1 MLVLP
6 LAAEAR
12 PYTVV
17 SCDSAA
23 GFGHNAAAWARYGN
37 AGVIYESCPTNGGPN
52 SGISNRLT
60 GGTYAGF
67 SHSGHAFTAPPGA
80 TITQIRWSGRMA
92 RDSCKW
98 GAFIRAAPSGAA
110 VMGMPNGQFC
120 EALGFD
126 NRGWPMPYGVPA
138 GTTQLEQLVIC
149 GAGQCAP
156 GAVMHSHVVE
166 VTVDD
171 PVPPS
176 ISLSGPLASGQWVS
190 GAAGR
195 RPFVDIAATDNAGVQ
210 RIDTLLGGE
219 SQGQGYGCNW
229 SSARPCP
236 ERATTSAAPGV
247 ADLSDGR
254 HVLSVAA
261 SDAAGNPTS
270 VTRDIYVDN
279 TPPDPVLPEI
289 AGGTAWRRM
298 NGFAVSWMNPRNVG
312 APIIKAHWKL
322 CAAGGTCST
331 PGERAVEGIHEL
343 PRLLA
348 PYPGEFRL
356 YVWLEDAAGNQREAN
371 AAVSVPL
378 RFDPEPPEVAFLAP
392 DPADPLRVVVNAIDR
407 HSGVA
412 SGEIEMRAVGAQT
425 WHGLRT
431 ERQGSQLVSYVDD
444 ERFRRG
450 AYEFRAHVTDQA
462 GNEASSGKRTDGAA
476 ATLQLPARIDTRLVV
491 GLLRPARGAPWRF
504 DTNVATS
511 YRRTLRLTGRLTNSD
526 GQPIE
531 GATVEALDTNAN
543 GSLLPVGL
551 ATTGPTGAF
560 RYVVRATR
568 NRDLLFRYAGSR
580 RIGSASSAF
589 RLRVRAASSIRAGR
603 NRVRNGQAV
612 GFSGQVRSRPLPTA
626 GKLLEMQAHFR
637 GRWRTFSTLRTN
649 RSGAW
654 NFTYR
659 FGATLGRV
667 LYRFRVSL
675 PAEGGYPFIDG
686 HSRVAKVLVFG
697 P

>member
-1 MLVLP
+1 
-6 LAAEAR
+6 
-12 PYTVV
+12 
-17 SCDSAA
+17 
-23 GFGHNAAAWARYGN
+23 
-37 AGVIYESCPTNGGPN
+37 
-52 SGISNRLT
+52 
-60 GGTYAGF
+60 
-67 SHSGHAFTAPPGA
+67 
-80 TITQIRWSGRMA
+80 MA

-110 VMGMPNGQFC
+110 VMGMPNGDFC
-120 EALGFD
+120 ETLGFD

-156 GAVMHSHVVE
+156 GAVMHSHVLE

-176 ISLSGPLASGQWVS
+176 ISLSGPLANGQWVS
-190 GAAGR
+190 GAVGR
-195 RPFVDIAATDNAGVQ
+195 RPSVDIAATDNAGVE
-210 RIDTLLGGE
+210 RINSALAGETL
-219 SQGQGYGCNW
+219 GQAYPCNW
-229 SSARPCP
+229 SNSRPCP
-236 ERATTSAAPGV
+236 ERATTSASPSLAQLP
-247 ADLSDGR
+247 DGK
-254 HVLSVAA
+254 HMLSVSAT
-261 SDAAGNPTS
+261 DAAGNTAP
-270 VTRDIYVDN
+270 VTRDVYVDN
-279 TPPDPVLPEI
+279 TPPDPVLPEV
-289 AGGTAWRRM
+289 AGGTSWRRT
-298 NGFAVSWMNPRNVG
+298 NGFLVSWANPRNVA
-312 APIIKAHWKL
+312 APITKAHWKV
-322 CAAGGTCST
+322 CSAASGTCSS
-331 PGERAVEGIHEL
+331 GERAADGIHEL

-348 PYPGEFRL
+348 PGPGEFRL
-356 YVWLEDAAGNQREAN
+356 FVWLEDAAGNQREAN

-392 DPADPLRVVVNAIDR
+392 DPADPLRVVVNAVDR

-431 ERQGSQLVSYVDD
+431 ERQGLQLVAYVDD

-476 ATLQLPARIDTRLVV
+476 ATLQLPARIDTRLLV
-491 GLLRPARGAPWRF
+491 GLQSRAHGGQKLF
-504 DTNVATS
+504 DTNVVTS
-511 YRRTLRLTGRLTNSD
+511 YRRVLRLSGRLTNAD

-531 GATVEALDTNAN
+531 GATIEALDTTTN
-543 GSLLPVGL
+543 GSALPVGL
-551 ATTGPTGAF
+551 ATTGPTGRF
-560 RYVVRATR
+560 RYVVRAR
-568 NRDLLFRYAGSR
+568 QNRDLLFRYAGSR
-580 RIGSASSAF
+580 RIGSAASVF
-589 RLRVRAASSIRAGR
+589 RLRVRAASSIGA
-603 NRVRNGQAV
+603 NRSAVRNGQAV
-612 GFSGQVRSRPLPTA
+612 RFSGRVRSRPLPGS

-637 GRWRTFSTLRTN
+637 GRWRTFSTLRTT
-649 RSGAW
+649 RRGAW

-675 PAEGGYPFIDG
+675 PAEGGYPFVSG
-686 HSRVAKVLVFG
+686 HSRVAKVLVLG